1 MNNASKAPKKRGRSV
16 LITDP
21 SLIGASTPANS
32 DKLPITYNLVKRFN
46 GDAAHRD
53 FRFVLEGY
61 ELLDMK
67 GLIYWR
73 ERLDRYSQ
81 KLNATKDLIQNQ
93 LDEKRNF
100 TTFMLTIV
108 TTVLAPLAV
117 LTGYFGMNFDNM
129 DELASET
136 YQYAPGVT
144 LMWVIAGITY
154 GLMLIFSVHFRIIYS
169 AT

>member
-1 MNNASKAPKKRGRSV
+1 MLDGLNFHA
-16 LITDP
+16 
-21 SLIGASTPANS
+21 GASS
-32 DKLPITYNLVKRFN
+32 DKLPLSYNLVKRFC
-46 GDAAHRD
+46 GDGAHRD
-53 FRFVLEGY
+53 FRFVLDGY

-67 GLIYWR
+67 GLYYWR
-73 ERLDRYSQ
+73 ERLERYSQ

-93 LDEKRNF
+93 LEEKRNF

-129 DELASET
+129 DELSAET
-136 YQYAPGVT
+136 YDYAPGVQ
-144 LMWVIAGITY
+144 LMWIIAGITY
-154 GLMLIFSVHFRIIYS
+154 GLMLILSIHFRIIYS